1 MLFICWNAGMLADDM
16 KGSLFEGFRA
26 GPYIR
31 NIRNIKNIR
40 NILLYTFMGLVTS
53 SVPKFSLGRTL

>member
-1 MLFICWNAGMLADDM
+1 MLADDM